1 MLLEI
6 PHVLDAG
13 TLLAV
18 NRLIDGSPFVD
29 GRHSAG
35 RAAAPVKRNEE
46 IAPDADVVAR
56 LNELVVGAL
65 YRNAVFR
72 NAVLPH
78 RIAGAFYA
86 RYTAGMRYGPHT
98 DDPVMGGEQRYRADV
113 AVTVFLSDPDAY
125 QGGELCVQTPFG
137 EQTVK
142 LPAGHAVAYPAS
154 SLHRVDEVRAGERR
168 VAVTW
173 VQSLVR
179 DAERRALLYELDVA
193 RQALQRVTP
202 EAEVT
207 ARVDRAYT
215 NLVRMW
221 ADV

>member
-1 MLLEI
+1 MLIEI
-6 PHVLDAG
+6 PGVLDAE
-13 TLLAV
+13 TLQAV

-29 GRHSAG
+29 GRGSAG
-35 RAAAPVKRNEE
+35 RAAAAVKSNEE
-46 IAPDADVVAR
+46 IPPGAGAVAR
-56 LNELVVGAL
+56 LDELVVGAL
-65 YRNAVFR
+65 YRHAAFR

-78 RIAGAFYA
+78 RVAGAFYA
-86 RYTAGMRYGPHT
+86 RYTAGMRYGPHI
-98 DDPVMGGEQRYRADV
+98 DDPVMGGEHRYRADV
-113 AVTVFLSDPDAY
+113 AVTVFLSDPGDY
-125 QGGELCVQTPFG
+125 EGGELCIGTPFG
-137 EQTVK
+137 EQAVK
-142 LPAGHAVAYPAS
+142 LPAGHAVTYPAS

-202 EAEVT
+202 QAEAT
-207 ARVDRAYT
+207 ARVDHAYT